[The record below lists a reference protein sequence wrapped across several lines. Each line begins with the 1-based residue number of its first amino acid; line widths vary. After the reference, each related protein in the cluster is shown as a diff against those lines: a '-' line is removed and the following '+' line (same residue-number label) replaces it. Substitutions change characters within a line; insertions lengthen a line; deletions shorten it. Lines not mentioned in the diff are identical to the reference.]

1 MENEIRRLAAH
12 NDRLAQQRQ
21 ELEERCAQ
29 LVEENT
35 TLKNTNSF
43 EQTERDQMRLR
54 LVSLE
59 SDREALEK
67 EKSQLVRDRNA
78 FENLAGDMKQV
89 SNALWQVIEERLTE
103 EIKTMVEDIVDDKLR
118 DYDVTDSANFVD
130 AVHTELIEFDFDNFL
145 DDIRD
150 DQLSAKIAQVISD
163 GKFVFRR

>member
-29 LVEENT
+29 LIEENT

-43 EQTERDQMRLR
+43 EQTERDEMRLR

-78 FENLAGDMKQV
+78 FENLASDMKQV

-103 EIKTMVEDIVDDKLR
+103 EMQKMVDDMVDDKLR
-118 DYDVTDSANFVD
+118 DYDVTDSAYFVD
-130 AVHTELIEFDFDNFL
+130 AVQTEISEFDFD
-145 DDIRD
+145 DIVDEKLD

-163 GKFVFRR
+163 GEFVFRR